1 MQILAF
7 AGSDRQESSNFRL
20 LRTAAQLRP
29 DWAIGL
35 SRLPGQLP
43 LFRAQLDYN
52 PLPAT
57 VIAWRHAI
65 QSADAVI
72 IATPEYAHNLPALL
86 KNALEWVVS
95 SGELAAK
102 PVLPI
107 TLTPHE
113 PRGEKA
119 MQSLLWTL
127 QSLNARILTQLP
139 LYLTQCEW
147 SEEEDVLAA
156 CEAREYLAAAL
167 ELLES

>member
-7 AGSDRQESSNFRL
+7 AGSDRLASSNFQL
-20 LRTAAQLRP
+20 LRAAARLRP
-29 DWAIGL
+29 DWAVGL

-43 LFRAQLDYN
+43 LFRAQLDQN

-57 VIAWRHAI
+57 VIAWRHAL

-72 IATPEYAHNLPALL
+72 ISTPEYAHNLPALV

-107 TLTPHE
+107 TLTPHA
-113 PRGEKA
+113 PRGDKA

-127 QSLNARILTQLP
+127 QAMDARIVTQLP
-139 LYLTQCEW
+139 LYQTQCNW
-147 SEEEDVLAA
+147 SETGDDLQA
-156 CEAREYLAAAL
+156 CEAK
-167 ELLES
+167 ELLEAALQLLQS